1 VEYNVCF
8 HPKRDVIQFVTL
20 AVEAVDRKL
29 VNSYFIGVFMGK
41 YRAATSFPQGFNTDD
56 TDVF

>member
-41 YRAATSFPQGFNTDD
+41 YRVATSFL
-56 TDVF
+56 